1 MTSNQRREKIR
12 TVMRE
17 FKAKTL
23 KGSDG
28 KIVRDPR
35 QAMAIALSEAG
46 IKKEGKSDEYWAG
59 YIDEKMGPGEA
70 RCRGYLKKLRE
81 EKK

>member
-1 MTSNQRREKIR
+1 MLGLVSSANNIMTTNQRREKIR

-46 IKKEGKSDEYWAG
+46 MKKDGKSEEYWDG
-59 YIDEKMGPGEA
+59 YCDGLMGK
-70 RCRGYLKKLRE
+70 Y
-81 EKK
+81 

>member
-1 MTSNQRREKIR
+1 MLGLVSRLISIMSSSQRREKIR

-28 KIVRDPR
+28 KIVKDPR

-46 IKKEGKSDEYWAG
+46 MKKDGKSDEYWDG
-59 YIDEKMGPGEA
+59 YCDGLMGK
-70 RCRGYLKKLRE
+70 Y
-81 EKK
+81 